1 MNPRMGLS
9 RALKAGY
16 MVPTHVPCIRY
27 TLVCF
32 DPLRQHTSDLFV
44 YDGSPPERGS
54 SCAPTLTTI
63 WTFPSP
69 QETTVRY
76 QNRNLTGL
84 SLSLM
89 LIAGTGLALPVT
101 MTQAASVNTQ
111 PEAEVQSERIELL
124 RDFIHFVKI
133 ARFDVAADLGT
144 RLIETGI
151 SSEEFVDLVEDSR
164 EQSRF
169 EEAIAA
175 GLRVPVLEPVA
186 AELESMFRD
195 GKLDRARNPDE
206 IARNIA
212 LLTEGLRARTLARE
226 RLIFAGEYAMP
237 QLLDAYLQNKD
248 LALKAQVQRLLVD
261 LGRQAIAPLMT
272 ALPGLD
278 ETSQEAIAEVLGL
291 IPYRTSLP
299 VLIDVYQSTDNNAV
313 RQATGRAISR
323 LGGNPSSNVADMYA
337 LLADSYYSEPAELTS
352 FPDEEYQLVWNFDPG
367 LGLVMVPIQTP
378 VFHEAMSMRLAER
391 ALSLAPQNDETLAL
405 WVASNYSRSFDS
417 PDNYDNPMY
426 SSDRRDAE
434 YFGIAVGP
442 EIDQLVLRRGID
454 SRDTPLVRSAI
465 QAIAQTAGPRS
476 LWGQAIDG
484 RFPLLESLNYQNRR
498 VQFETALAL
507 GNAQPNESFNGSERV
522 IPLLASAVKDAAARY
537 AIVLTGEDRETYDQY
552 RSSLERAG
560 FTVLPP
566 APSGLGELEAAI
578 AETPTIDLIVSSQ
591 GYDNT
596 LLSIETARTENKTSV
611 APVLALMGPDELVPM
626 QRQYGRDQSIA
637 VRRQAIST
645 SAFDNS
651 VETLLEVAS
660 GGPISTD
667 EADDYAVRAIEV
679 LRNLAISNNQVL
691 NISDAA
697 SILIDVLEQVDGY
710 TMLDIAEIISYMPQ
724 PKAQQAIMDK
734 TLGSSDDL
742 QIEMLTILADSG
754 KRHGNQLNNRQI
766 RRLIEL
772 AQSDNQDLATTAAA
786 TMGALEVDN
795 DTLLQLIFDADA
807 N

>member
-1 MNPRMGLS
+1 LLRSKLS
-9 RALKAGY
+9 
-16 MVPTHVPCIRY
+16 
-27 TLVCF
+27 
-32 DPLRQHTSDLFV
+32 
-44 YDGSPPERGS
+44 
-54 SCAPTLTTI
+54 TI
-63 WTFPSP
+63 WTFPVP

-89 LIAGTGLALPVT
+89 LIAGSGLALSSTPA
-101 MTQAASVNTQ
+101 QGSNLAAQ
-111 PEAEVQSERIELL
+111 PESEVQTQRLELL
-124 RDFIHFVKI
+124 RDFIHYVKI
-133 ARFDVAADLGT
+133 ARFDIASDLGT
-144 RLIETGI
+144 RLIDTGI
-151 SSEEFVDLVEDSR
+151 SEEEFVDLVEQSR
-164 EQSRF
+164 EQQRF

-186 AELESMFRD
+186 AQLEMMFRE

-248 LALKAQVQRLLVD
+248 LALKAQVQRLMVD
-261 LGRQAIAPLMT
+261 MGRGAIAPLMS
-272 ALPGLD
+272 ALPNLD
-278 ETSQEAIAEVLGL
+278 ETSQEAVAEVLGL

-299 VLIDVYQSTDNNAV
+299 VLIDVYQNTTNNAV

-323 LGGNPSSNVADMYA
+323 LGGNPGSDLADMYA
-337 LLADSYYSEPAELTS
+337 LLADSYYAEPAELTS
-352 FPDEEYQLVWNFDPG
+352 FPDEDYQLVWNFDPG
-367 LGLVMVPIQTP
+367 LGLVMVPVRTP
-378 VFHEAMSMRLAER
+378 VFHEAMAMRLAER
-391 ALSLAPQNDETLAL
+391 ALTLDPQNDETLAL
-405 WVASNYSRSFDS
+405 WVSSNYSRSFDT
-417 PDNYDNPMY
+417 PENYENPMY

-442 EIDQLVLRRGID
+442 EIDQVVLRRGID

-476 LWGQAIDG
+476 LWGQDLDG
-484 RFPLLESLNYQNRR
+484 RYPLLESLNYQNRR

-507 GNAQPNESFNGSERV
+507 GNAQPAESFNGSERV
-522 IPLLASAVKDAAARY
+522 IPLLASAVKDASARY
-537 AIVLTGEDRETYDQY
+537 AIVLTGEDRERYDQY

-566 APSGLGELEAAI
+566 APEGLGQLEAAI
-578 AETPTIDLIVSSQ
+578 AETPTIDLIVSAQ
-591 GYDNT
+591 GFDNT
-596 LLSIETARTENKTSV
+596 LLTIETARTENKTSV
-611 APVLALMGPDELVPM
+611 SPVLALMGADDLVPM
-626 QRQYGRDQSIA
+626 QRQYGRDQTIA
-637 VRRQAIST
+637 VRRQSISG

-660 GGPISTD
+660 GGPISLD
-667 EADDYAVRAIEV
+667 EADEYATRAIDV

-697 SILIDVLEQVDGY
+697 SILIDVLEQVEGF

-724 PKAQQAIMDK
+724 DKAQQAIMDK
-734 TLGSSDDL
+734 TLGVSEDM
-742 QIEMLTILADSG
+742 QVEMLTIVADSG

-772 AQSDNQDLATTAAA
+772 AQSDNDELASTAAA

-795 DTLLQLIFDADA
+795 DTLLQLIFVPEG

>member
-1 MNPRMGLS
+1 M
-9 RALKAGY
+9 
-16 MVPTHVPCIRY
+16 
-27 TLVCF
+27 
-32 DPLRQHTSDLFV
+32 
-44 YDGSPPERGS
+44 
-54 SCAPTLTTI
+54 
-63 WTFPSP
+63 
-69 QETTVRY
+69 RY

-89 LIAGTGLALPVT
+89 LIAGSGLALSSTPA
-101 MTQAASVNTQ
+101 QGSNLAAQ
-111 PEAEVQSERIELL
+111 PESEVQTQRLELL
-124 RDFIHFVKI
+124 RDFIHYVKI
-133 ARFDVAADLGT
+133 ARFDIASDLGT
-144 RLIETGI
+144 RLIDTGI
-151 SSEEFVDLVEDSR
+151 SEEEFVDLVEQSR
-164 EQSRF
+164 EQQRF

-186 AELESMFRD
+186 AQLEMMFRE

-248 LALKAQVQRLLVD
+248 LALKAQVQRLMVD
-261 LGRQAIAPLMT
+261 MGRGAIAPLMS
-272 ALPGLD
+272 ALPNLD
-278 ETSQEAIAEVLGL
+278 ETSQEAVAEVLGL

-299 VLIDVYQSTDNNAV
+299 VLIDVYQNTTNNAV

-323 LGGNPSSNVADMYA
+323 LGGNPGSDLADMYA
-337 LLADSYYSEPAELTS
+337 LLADSYYAEPAELTS
-352 FPDEEYQLVWNFDPG
+352 FPDEDYQLVWNFDPG
-367 LGLVMVPIQTP
+367 LGLVMVPVRTP
-378 VFHEAMSMRLAER
+378 VFHEAMAMRLAER
-391 ALSLAPQNDETLAL
+391 ALTLDPQNDETLAL
-405 WVASNYSRSFDS
+405 WVSSNYSRSFDT
-417 PDNYDNPMY
+417 PENYENPMY

-442 EIDQLVLRRGID
+442 EIDQVVLRRGID

-476 LWGQAIDG
+476 LWGQDLDG
-484 RFPLLESLNYQNRR
+484 RYPLLESLNYQNRR

-507 GNAQPNESFNGSERV
+507 GNAQPAESFNGSERV
-522 IPLLASAVKDAAARY
+522 IPLLASAVKDASARY
-537 AIVLTGEDRETYDQY
+537 AIVLTGEDRERYDQY

-566 APSGLGELEAAI
+566 APEGLGQLEAAI
-578 AETPTIDLIVSSQ
+578 AETPTIDLIVSAQ
-591 GYDNT
+591 GFDNT
-596 LLSIETARTENKTSV
+596 LLTIETARTENKTSV
-611 APVLALMGPDELVPM
+611 SPVLALMGADDLVPM
-626 QRQYGRDQSIA
+626 QRQYGRDQTIA
-637 VRRQAIST
+637 VRRQSISG

-660 GGPISTD
+660 GGPISLD
-667 EADDYAVRAIEV
+667 EADEYATRAIDV

-697 SILIDVLEQVDGY
+697 SILIDVLEQVEGF

-724 PKAQQAIMDK
+724 DKAQQAIMDK
-734 TLGSSDDL
+734 TLGVSEDM
-742 QIEMLTILADSG
+742 QVEMLTIVADSG

-772 AQSDNQDLATTAAA
+772 AQSDNDELASTAAA

-795 DTLLQLIFDADA
+795 DTLLQLIFVPEG

>member
-1 MNPRMGLS
+1 M
-9 RALKAGY
+9 
-16 MVPTHVPCIRY
+16 
-27 TLVCF
+27 
-32 DPLRQHTSDLFV
+32 
-44 YDGSPPERGS
+44 
-54 SCAPTLTTI
+54 
-63 WTFPSP
+63 
-69 QETTVRY
+69 RY

-89 LIAGTGLALPVT
+89 LIAGSGLALSSTPA
-101 MTQAASVNTQ
+101 QGSNLAAQ
-111 PEAEVQSERIELL
+111 PESEVQTQRLELL
-124 RDFIHFVKI
+124 RDFIHYVKI
-133 ARFDVAADLGT
+133 ARFDIASDLGT
-144 RLIETGI
+144 RLIDTGI
-151 SSEEFVDLVEDSR
+151 SEEEFVDLVEQSR
-164 EQSRF
+164 EQQRF

-186 AELESMFRD
+186 AQLEMMFRE

-248 LALKAQVQRLLVD
+248 LALKAQVQRLMVD
-261 LGRQAIAPLMT
+261 MGRGAIAPLMS
-272 ALPGLD
+272 ALPNLD
-278 ETSQEAIAEVLGL
+278 ETSQEAVAEVLGL

-299 VLIDVYQSTDNNAV
+299 VLIDVYQNTTNNAV

-323 LGGNPSSNVADMYA
+323 LGGNPGSDLADMYA
-337 LLADSYYSEPAELTS
+337 LLADSYYAEPAELTS
-352 FPDEEYQLVWNFDPG
+352 FTDEDYQLVWNFDPG
-367 LGLVMVPIQTP
+367 LGLVMVPVRTP
-378 VFHEAMSMRLAER
+378 VFHEAMAMRLAER
-391 ALSLAPQNDETLAL
+391 ALSLDPQNDETLAL
-405 WVASNYSRSFDS
+405 WVSSNYSRSFDT
-417 PDNYDNPMY
+417 PENYENPMY

-442 EIDQLVLRRGID
+442 EIDQVVLRRGID

-476 LWGQAIDG
+476 LWGQDLDG
-484 RFPLLESLNYQNRR
+484 RYPLLESLNYQNRR

-507 GNAQPNESFNGSERV
+507 GNAQPAESFNGSERV
-522 IPLLASAVKDAAARY
+522 IPLLASAVKDASARY
-537 AIVLTGEDRETYDQY
+537 AIVLTGEERERYDQY

-566 APSGLGELEAAI
+566 APDGLGQLEAAI
-578 AETPTIDLIVSSQ
+578 AETPTIDLIVSAQ
-591 GYDNT
+591 GFDNT
-596 LLSIETARTENKTSV
+596 LLTIETARTENKTSV
-611 APVLALMGPDELVPM
+611 SPVLALMGADDLVPM
-626 QRQYGRDQSIA
+626 QRQYGRDQTIA
-637 VRRQAIST
+637 VRRQSISG

-660 GGPISTD
+660 GGPISLD
-667 EADDYAVRAIEV
+667 EADEYATRAIDV

-697 SILIDVLEQVDGY
+697 SILIDVLVQVDGF

-724 PKAQQAIMDK
+724 EKAQQAIMDK
-734 TLGSSDDL
+734 TLGVSEDM
-742 QIEMLTILADSG
+742 QVEMLTIVADSG

-772 AQSDNQDLATTAAA
+772 AQSDNDELASTAAA
-786 TMGALEVDN
+786 TMGALGVDN
-795 DTLLQLIFDADA
+795 DTLLQLIFVPEG